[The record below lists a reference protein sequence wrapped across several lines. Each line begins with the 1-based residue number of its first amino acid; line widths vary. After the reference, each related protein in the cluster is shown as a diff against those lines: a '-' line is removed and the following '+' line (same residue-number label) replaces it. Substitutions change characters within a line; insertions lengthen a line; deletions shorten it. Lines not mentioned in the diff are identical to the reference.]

1 MRLCRPTINILASL
15 ISEIRTKERPAQS
28 IYRWPGAL
36 QLAHLAVFQRFF
48 RLTKYGDCR
57 NIFCAVF
64 RIDRLLEIRRNK
76 MATKPAMA
84 PKTIRI
90 PITNVYGGGDYTAQI
105 TVGSQD
111 AVVNVI
117 MDTGSSTLA
126 VKQGTYKPHA
136 DKNLK
141 PTPYAQDVTYGT
153 GGWAGPV
160 VETTLTMGVP
170 GNTLTLQASYLA
182 IADEQQPHNF
192 GAADGILGL
201 AYNALN
207 EAFNLSTY
215 LQKRGINP
223 AVTYPWP
230 FPTRGSSAALAQL
243 QQLLSQTPHDDIPP
257 YFTEIESNGI
267 TANKFAFYTL
277 RSVPSLASGNVAQ
290 NPLNNGF
297 FILGGGEEQTDL
309 YQGSFL
315 SVDVVD
321 DAWYNTNLK
330 AVQVAGCQP
339 FNALPLPTKYQQS
352 MISNSIIDSGT
363 NSLAVSQDVLQGILE
378 SLNSLNPQ
386 FVQLIKQAAR
396 AGIPVSQL
404 DFGKWPGISFILTSD
419 TGGDVTLTCSPQTY
433 WQVDAPKAGM
443 AMFQINDMGS
453 VQSILGLPLLNN
465 YYTVFDRSLDSY
477 GSIRFAPIK
486 QP

>member
-1 MRLCRPTINILASL
+1 
-15 ISEIRTKERPAQS
+15 
-28 IYRWPGAL
+28 
-36 QLAHLAVFQRFF
+36 
-48 RLTKYGDCR
+48 
-57 NIFCAVF
+57 
-64 RIDRLLEIRRNK
+64 

-105 TVGSQD
+105 TVGSQN

-126 VKQGTYKPHA
+126 AKQGTYKPHL

-141 PTPYAQDVTYGT
+141 PTAYAQDVTYGT

-160 VETTLTMGVP
+160 VQTTLTMGVP
-170 GNTLTLQASYLA
+170 GNTVTLQASYMA

-201 AYNALN
+201 AYDALN
-207 EAFNLSTY
+207 SAYNLSAY
-215 LQKRGINP
+215 LQQRGINP

-230 FPTRGSSAALAQL
+230 FPTHGSAALAQL
-243 QQLLSQTPHDDIPP
+243 QQLLSQMQQDDIPP

-277 RSVPSLASGNVAQ
+277 RSVPSLASANIAAS
-290 NPLNNGF
+290 PLNNGF

-309 YQGSFL
+309 YQGSFV

-330 AVQVAGCQP
+330 AVQVAGCPP
-339 FNALPLPTKYQQS
+339 FNALPLPTKYAQS

-363 NSLAVSQDVLQGILE
+363 NSLAVSQDVLQGILQ

-386 FVQLIKQAAR
+386 FVQLINQAAKN
-396 AGIPVSQL
+396 GIPASQL
-404 DFGKWPGISFILTSD
+404 DLNNWPAISFILTGD
-419 TGGDVTLTCSPQTY
+419 TGTDVTLTCSPQTY
-433 WQVDAPKAGM
+433 WQVDAPKAGQ

-477 GSIRFAPIK
+477 GSIRFAPIV

>member
-1 MRLCRPTINILASL
+1 
-15 ISEIRTKERPAQS
+15 
-28 IYRWPGAL
+28 
-36 QLAHLAVFQRFF
+36 
-48 RLTKYGDCR
+48 
-57 NIFCAVF
+57 
-64 RIDRLLEIRRNK
+64 
-76 MATKPAMA
+76 MATKPAMTA
-84 PKTIRI
+84 KTVRI
-90 PITNVYGGGDYTAQI
+90 PINNVYGGGDYTAQMTI
-105 TVGSQD
+105 GSQN

-126 VKQGTYKPHA
+126 VKQGAYKPKL

-141 PTPYAQDVTYGT
+141 PSPYAQDVTYGT

-160 VETTLTMGVP
+160 IETTLTMGVK
-170 GNTLTLQASYLA
+170 GNTVTLQTSP
-182 IADEQQPHNF
+182 IAVADDQQPHNF

-207 EAFNLSTY
+207 SAYNLSTY
-215 LQKRGINP
+215 LQARGINP

-230 FPTRGSSAALAQL
+230 FPVKNSSAVLAQL
-243 QQLLSQTPHDDIPP
+243 QQLLSQARQDDIPP

-277 RSVPSLASGNVAQ
+277 RSVPHLANGNAAQ
-290 NPLNNGF
+290 DPLNNGF

-309 YQGSFL
+309 YQGSFQ

-330 AVQVAGCQP
+330 AIQVDGCKP
-339 FNALPLPTKYQQS
+339 VNVAPLPTRFAQS

-363 NSLAVSQDVLQGILE
+363 NSLAVSSGVLTGILD

-386 FVQLIKQAAR
+386 FVKLIQQATKTA
-396 AGIPVSQL
+396 AGIPASDLDLSQ
-404 DFGKWPGISFILTSD
+404 WPGISFILAGD
-419 TGGDVTLTCSPQTY
+419 TGMDVKLTCSPETY
-433 WQVDAPKAGM
+433 WQVNAPKAGQ
-443 AMFQINDMGS
+443 AMFQINEMGS

-465 YYTVFDRSLDSY
+465 YFTVFDRSVDSY

-486 QP
+486 PLK